1 MFTYVSLLSVKFVK
15 KNANFQ
21 SKLNKAFPH
30 SVCFWQVQ
38 LGIKLGAKVFCLL
51 PDATM
56 VQEAGKQREVWQILY
71 NAISGEGH
79 RLLLVV
85 HSWLT

>member
-1 MFTYVSLLSVKFVK
+1 MFTYVSLLSVKFVE

-21 SKLNKAFPH
+21 SKFIKAFLH

-51 PDATM
+51 PGATM
-56 VQEAGKQREVWQILY
+56 VQEAGKQKVVWQILY
-71 NAISGEGH
+71 NAIFGEGH
-79 RLLLVV
+79 RLLIK
-85 HSWLT
+85 